1 MEEVDFLKD
10 KAKLNKTKDI
20 NFWKNSQMNNRNNSL
35 RSELP
40 LFLWA
45 SRKMSESPE
54 NILKEK
60 CDKNQVFYQSFSQ
73 QWGRNPL
80 EKMTE
85 EILNIKFYLF
95 FVWCFLNW
103 VLLKND

>member
-1 MEEVDFLKD
+1 MEEVDFFKD
-10 KAKLNKTKDI
+10 KAELNKTKDI
-20 NFWKNSQMNNRNNSL
+20 NYWKNSQMNNSL
-35 RSELP
+35 RSDLP

>member
-1 MEEVDFLKD
+1 MEEVDFFKD
-10 KAKLNKTKDI
+10 KAELNKTKDI
-20 NFWKNSQMNNRNNSL
+20 NFWKNSQMNNSL
-35 RSELP
+35 RSDLP

>member
-1 MEEVDFLKD
+1 MEEVDFFKD
-10 KAKLNKTKDI
+10 KAELNKTKDI
-20 NFWKNSQMNNRNNSL
+20 NFWKNSQMNNSL
-35 RSELP
+35 RSDLP

-80 EKMTE
+80 EKMAE

>member
-1 MEEVDFLKD
+1 MEEVDFFKD
-10 KAKLNKTKDI
+10 KAELNKTKDI
-20 NFWKNSQMNNRNNSL
+20 NFWKNSQMNNSL
-35 RSELP
+35 RSDLP

-60 CDKNQVFYQSFSQ
+60 WDKNQVFYQSFSQ